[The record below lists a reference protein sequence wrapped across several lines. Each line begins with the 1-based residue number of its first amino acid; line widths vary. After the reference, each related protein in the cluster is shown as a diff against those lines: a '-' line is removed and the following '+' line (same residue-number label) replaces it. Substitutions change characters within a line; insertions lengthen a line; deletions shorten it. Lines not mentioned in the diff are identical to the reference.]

1 MKHRERK
8 RRRRMRMMMMSWI
21 EDVRPGDLIE
31 HLNIHLECA
40 LQYRAEYHGLD
51 VARSRM
57 TARLSRL

>member
-1 MKHRERK
+1 
-8 RRRRMRMMMMSWI
+8 MMSWI